1 LNLVGLIQE
10 VNLKKQ
16 SLIQGAFVLTIAA
29 FISKILVLANS
40 IVQARVLG
48 SEGIGLKMMVM
59 PFMGLMVTLT
69 TIGLPVAISRL
80 VAEADAQRDG
90 AKVKKILLVASTV
103 TGSLS
108 IVVVSLAIFC
118 GNVLPTYFLMDQRS
132 YYSFMALIPII
143 PIMAVSGVLKGYFR
157 GMQTMNPIAL
167 SQVIEQAIR
176 IGFTYFLV
184 LRLIPYGIEYAA
196 AGAVL
201 SSVIGEALSL
211 LYLMVVFKLSHQT
224 KLRMPIWKKISRGRD
239 ILAELLQTALPTTG
253 NGLIFSVSKAIQPI
267 IITKSLAVAG
277 VSSVMITKDY
287 GMLTGFVMPLLF
299 FPGFINQS
307 LGVTLVP
314 AISEAQ
320 AKNNIKLIHR
330 RLHQAICVAL
340 SVGVPSTTI
349 LYLFA
354 QELMT
359 VIYKS
364 PQAAPFLKFIAPF
377 FLFYYLQT
385 PLQSALVGLGQAKTA
400 MFNNMI
406 SKGTTLLLIY
416 PLCANLKLG
425 MYGVILAISIGV
437 ILETL
442 LHFFSVN
449 KFIGFY
455 VNPSEIIKIVLA
467 GIFMGFS
474 GKFVFAYL
482 NNSELRLG
490 LAILISIFIYLIIL
504 VYIKVI
510 GRGDLLKIPL
520 VGKVLVLLFPIGK

>member
-1 LNLVGLIQE
+1 
-10 VNLKKQ
+10 LKKQ
-16 SLIQGAFVLTIAA
+16 SLVQGAFVLTLAA
-29 FISKILVLANS
+29 FICKLLVLANS

-59 PFMGLMVTLT
+59 PFMGLMITLT

-80 VAEADAQRDG
+80 VAEADAQRNG
-90 AKVKKILLVASTV
+90 AKIKKIMIVASTV
-103 TGSLS
+103 TGCLG
-108 IVVVSLAIFC
+108 IVVVCLAIFC
-118 GNVLPTYFLMDQRS
+118 GNVLSSYFLMDQRS

-167 SQVIEQAIR
+167 AQVIEQVIR
-176 IGFTYFLV
+176 IGFTYYLV

-201 SSVIGEALSL
+201 SSAIGEGFSL
-211 LYLMVVFKLSHQT
+211 LYLIVVFKLSHKA
-224 KLRMPIWKKISRGRD
+224 KLRMPIWEKILKGRD

-314 AISEAQ
+314 AISEAK
-320 AKNNIKLIHR
+320 ATNNIKLIHR

-340 SVGVPSTTI
+340 MVGVPSTTI

-364 PQAAPFLKFIAPF
+364 HQAAPYLKFIAPF

-385 PLQSALVGLGQAKTA
+385 PIQSVLVGMGHAKIA

-406 SKGTTLLLIY
+406 SKGITLLLIY

-425 MYGVILAISIGV
+425 MYGVILAISLGV
-437 ILETL
+437 IMETL
-442 LHFFSVN
+442 LHFLSVN
-449 KFIGFY
+449 KLIGFY
-455 VNPSEIIKIVLA
+455 VNAREIIKIALA
-467 GIFMGFS
+467 GVSMGIS
-474 GKFVFAYL
+474 ARIVFAYL
-482 NNSELRLG
+482 NNTELKLG
-490 LAILISIFIYLIIL
+490 LAILIAILFSILSYLILLI
-504 VYIKVI
+504 YIKVI
-510 GRGDLLKIPL
+510 SRNDLLKIPL
-520 VGKVLVLLFPIGK
+520 VGRVLVLLFPSSIN

>member
-1 LNLVGLIQE
+1 
-10 VNLKKQ
+10 LKKQ
-16 SLIQGAFVLTIAA
+16 SLVQGAFVLTIAA
-29 FISKILVLANS
+29 FISKILVLVNS

-80 VAEADAQRDG
+80 VAEADAQRNG
-90 AKVKKILLVASTV
+90 AKVKKILIVASTL

-118 GNVLPTYFLMDQRS
+118 GNVLSSYFLIDSRS

-157 GMQTMNPIAL
+157 GMQTMNPMAV
-167 SQVIEQAIR
+167 SQVIEQIIR

-211 LYLMVVFKLSHQT
+211 LYLIVVFKLSHQT
-224 KLRMPIWKKISRGRD
+224 KVRIPTWNKISKGRD
-239 ILAELLQTALPTTG
+239 ILAKLLQTALPTTG

-277 VSSVMITKDY
+277 VSAVMITKDY

-299 FPGFINQS
+299 FPGFINQA

-314 AISEAQ
+314 AISEAK
-320 AKNNIKLIHR
+320 ATNNIKLIHR

-364 PQAAPFLKFIAPF
+364 QQAAPYLKFIAPF

-385 PLQSALVGLGQAKTA
+385 PLQSALVGMGHAKAA

-425 MYGVILAISIGV
+425 MYGVILAVSIGV

-449 KFIGFY
+449 KLIGFY
-455 VNPSEIIKIVLA
+455 VNTWEMIKIALA
-467 GIFMGFS
+467 GISMGVC
-474 GKFVFAYL
+474 GRIVFAYL
-482 NNSELRLG
+482 NKSELPLG
-490 LAILISIFIYLIIL
+490 LAILISILFSILIYLIIL
-504 VYIKVI
+504 VYIKII
-510 GRGDLLKIPL
+510 GDRDLIRIPL
-520 VGKVLVLLFPIGK
+520 VGRFLVLLFPIRK